1 MENTDGTVPPTA
13 STAAGT
19 ENSNKAIE
27 VSLAKKIKIRGSL
40 RGAATKLRNR
50 IGERLA
56 DGTVSVDAFY
66 LKDNIQ
72 TIQQKI
78 ESLKKLDEEIIDL
91 MASCDDDEVEGRME
105 MEIEGSDSVR
115 TDLNRIVDRMEDA
128 LKQLSPPPPI

>member
-50 IGERLA
+50 IG
-56 DGTVSVDAFY
+56 
-66 LKDNIQ
+66 
-72 TIQQKI
+72 
-78 ESLKKLDEEIIDL
+78 
-91 MASCDDDEVEGRME
+91 
-105 MEIEGSDSVR
+105 
-115 TDLNRIVDRMEDA
+115 
-128 LKQLSPPPPI
+128 